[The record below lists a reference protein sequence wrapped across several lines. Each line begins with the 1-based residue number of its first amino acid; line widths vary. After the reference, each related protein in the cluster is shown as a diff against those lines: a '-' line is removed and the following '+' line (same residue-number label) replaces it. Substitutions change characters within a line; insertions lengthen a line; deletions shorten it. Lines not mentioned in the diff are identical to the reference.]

1 MTRCSI
7 LTLPIVGLLFVIQRV
22 GAADAAALHS
32 GDMFPQVSGL
42 TLTNRSLDLPAVVS
56 GKPAVIVFSFSRS
69 AGNDARLWNEHLSKD
84 FSNAV
89 LDYQVIVLESVPKLF
104 RGTAVSGIKNTMPAA
119 RQDRSIVLFKD
130 EKLWK
135 LRLAVSDNNRAYLL
149 LLGADGRI
157 RWSNSAAFGDSDYAR
172 LRSEIEKLAAPHV

>member
-7 LTLPIVGLLFVIQRV
+7 LTIAGLLFVIQRA
-22 GAADAAALHS
+22 GAADTAPLHT
-32 GDMFPQVSGL
+32 GDLFPQLSGL
-42 TLTNRSLDLPAVVS
+42 TLTNKSLELPAVAS
-56 GKPAVIVFSFSRS
+56 GKPAVIVFSFSRA

-89 LDYQVIVLESVPKLF
+89 PDYQVIVLESVPRLL

-119 RQDRSIVLFKD
+119 RQDRSIVLYKD

-135 LRLAVSDNNRAYLL
+135 LRLATSDNNRAYLL
-149 LLGADGRI
+149 LLGADGHI
-157 RWSNSAAFGDSDYAR
+157 RWSNHEAFGDSEYAR
-172 LRSEIEKLAAPHV
+172 LRSEIEKLLPPHV